1 MRGTLNIGDSLL
13 TPIFSFL
20 DYKIHLDIKIIPVI
34 AIDYSLSNLTFDSTR
49 HLIHTQKENED
60 NDYKSILNHILK
72 VYKNLSPFM
81 MGFGMG
87 GKTYPKQQNASN
99 IFSMSGN
106 MFDPIFDQDQIIEK
120 YGEVFERIKVS
131 LPINYSPVWELVSDY
146 ADYEKENHEA
156 RNFFSLI
163 YITPGVI
170 DDYEKTIEIMKEIKH
185 LPMWVTV
192 VKIKNDQLKDTND
205 TFTLLKDLEPE
216 LENCDRKFYNYIDYQ
231 HYKENNKLLLLE
243 EELIKEV
250 PTNVQRYFAANNI
263 FAYDLEENDY
273 ASRMSIRQKKEQ
285 IMTSEGKHF
294 STEVDCRKSVV
305 GLKEFLRELR
315 VEQYEEK
322 NCDNDEEEKKES
334 NYECKIDI
342 PSADHFSRNTLH
354 AHESGDSQGSFSKSS
369 RRLSYCGILEEK
381 YIASA
386 SSSDNYS
393 KEQIETLVKSGQ
405 IFDESQEYLNYLLS
419 IQTEQGN

>member
-1 MRGTLNIGDSLL
+1 
-13 TPIFSFL
+13 
-20 DYKIHLDIKIIPVI
+20 
-34 AIDYSLSNLTFDSTR
+34 
-49 HLIHTQKENED
+49 
-60 NDYKSILNHILK
+60 
-72 VYKNLSPFM
+72 
-81 MGFGMG
+81 MG
-87 GKTYPKQQNASN
+87 GKTYPKQQNASD

-106 MFDPIFDQDQIIEK
+106 MFNPVFNQEQLIEK

-146 ADYEKENHEA
+146 ATYEKENYEA
-156 RNFFSLI
+156 RNFYSLI

-170 DDYEKTIEIMKEIKH
+170 DDYEKTIAIMKEIKD

-205 TFTLLKDLEPE
+205 TLTLFQDMESE
-216 LENCDRKFYNYIDYQ
+216 LESCDRKFYNYIDYQ
-231 HYKENNKLLLLE
+231 HYKESKNLLLLE
-243 EELIKEV
+243 EELIKEI

-263 FAYDLEENDY
+263 FAHDLEENDY

-285 IMTSEGKHF
+285 VRISEGKNF
-294 STEVDCRKSVV
+294 SLEVDSRKSVV

-315 VEQYEEK
+315 EEQYEDKDEG
-322 NCDNDEEEKKES
+322 NEEEEKKDINIE
-334 NYECKIDI
+334 YKLDI
-342 PSADHFSRNTLH
+342 PSTDHSSRNILT
-354 AHESGDSQGSFSKSS
+354 AHESGDSQGSFSDNK

-386 SSSDNYS
+386 SSNSNQS
-393 KEQIETLVKSGQ
+393 KEQIEALVKSGQ